1 MRLDM
6 TIYINTRIWESPNF
20 NRLRQ
25 SFCEP
30 IIGWGQRG
38 WRDITCIYRSF
49 VSKKCQELK
58 MKFCEENGTISFHT
72 VPYMVRYENHNR
84 NSMVIS
90 LVCLLPTHCKSINL
104 SVVVLWLCSIASPI
118 IFFFCV
124 CEGLFVVKYSS
135 ANIACEIK
143 SSNADQKLH
152 SFAKYLAL
160 I

>member
-38 WRDITCIYRSF
+38 WRDATCIYRSF

-118 IFFFCV
+118 IFFFFVCV
-124 CEGLFVVKYSS
+124 KDCLWWNIPLQISLVKLSPATLTRS
-135 ANIACEIK
+135 CIPSQNIW
-143 SSNADQKLH
+143 H
-152 SFAKYLAL
+152 
-160 I
+160 